1 MTSARRNLV
10 AVALLFGA
18 ALCPA
23 LVGAASWD
31 PVFAAPTTR
40 LGRLDTAPTAL
51 SRAGLCAIRGA
62 TIGPIESTLQPG
74 RGYGSESFEETLDEV
89 RRLGGNWVSLTV
101 FSRVWDTKSRAVALG
116 FERPYEDTRAAMI
129 RSVTQAHERGLRV
142 LLVPHLWVESGQWR
156 AEMQPGSDAAW
167 DAWAR
172 SYRHMAL
179 EWASAAE
186 EAGVDLFA
194 VGVELRSWVTT
205 PRAPSFVSLVR
216 EVRTVYTGPLTYA
229 ANWDDVED
237 TVVLGELDVIG
248 INAFYPLHWEYGAT
262 SEQLYA
268 GGDRVAKTVT
278 ELAKRY
284 ERPVIFTE
292 FGYTTR
298 KDTAIEPWLWP
309 EQLGT
314 VVESEHDQALAYA
327 ALLSPMRRVPGFGGT
342 FVWRLYAD
350 IADLSQEPGWG
361 FSPRGKRSEAV
372 MRSAFEAHY
381 WADRY
386 SSCD

>member
-1 MTSARRNLV
+1 MRSVRTKLV
-10 AVALLFGA
+10 AKALLLAVALS
-18 ALCPA
+18 PA
-23 LVGAASWD
+23 LVGAAGWD
-31 PVFAAPTTR
+31 PPLDERAER
-40 LGRLDTAPTAL
+40 LSRLERTPTAL

-74 RGYGSESFEETLDEV
+74 RGYGSEPFEETLDEV

-101 FSRVWDTKSRAVALG
+101 FSRVWDTSSRAVALG

-129 RSVTQAHERGLRV
+129 RSVEQAHERGLRV

-172 SYRHMAL
+172 SYRRMAL
-179 EWASAAE
+179 EWATAAE

-205 PRAPSFVSLVR
+205 PRATSFVSLVR
-216 EVRTVYTGPLTYA
+216 EVRGVYSGPLTYA

-268 GGDRVAKTVT
+268 GGDRVAKTVR
-278 ELAKRY
+278 ELAERY

-327 ALLSPMRRVPGFGGT
+327 ALLSPMRSVPGFGGT

-372 MRSAFEAHY
+372 MRSAFAAHY
-381 WADRY
+381 WADDHTR
-386 SSCD
+386 CE